1 MVEHCFPGLGRRLKD
16 QQAQTLQGAS
26 QRAAIACSCCS
37 KAAAVPLEATAKPLR
52 SPVKMWI
59 SAAVDDSEVTGRA
72 CFANFSTWHSLS
84 TYYM

>member
-1 MVEHCFPGLGRRLKD
+1 MVEHCFPGLDRRLKD

-37 KAAAVPLEATAKPLR
+37 KAAAVPHEATAKPLR

-59 SAAVDDSEVTGRA
+59 SAAVDDSEVTSRA

-84 TYYM
+84 TYCM